1 MLADTVDIPVALH
14 LDHCNDIEVIKRC
27 IDAGWTSVMFDGS
40 AMPFQQNLAKSLEVY
55 KLTEAAGIGLE
66 AEMGAIGGV
75 EDDKFVA
82 EDKALLANFDE
93 CVAFCKEMPK
103 LAVFAPAIGT
113 AHGFYKGVPKI
124 AYDLLKKIT
133 AAIDIPIAL
142 HGGTGLSQE
151 QFDRCIAGGCAKVNI
166 STMHK
171 HCFIDGFVKLK
182 QEKPKLEEPLPF
194 IQSQYEAMKA
204 DVMDMVRAFESAGK
218 APVGDSGHGRAMT
231 AAGMQA
237 LIFDCDGVLVDTER
251 DGHRVAFNKAFADLG
266 IDTEWSVERYGE
278 LLKIAGGKERMTR
291 AFRRNALA
299 GRRRR
304 PRRRSSRSCMSARPR
319 SSWN

>member
-1 MLADTVDIPVALH
+1 MPLISMRPLLKQAQAGHYGVAAYNMIDYNSARSIVEGAAELQSPVIVQVSVKTVKHWGYKPVASWVRMLADTVEIPVALH
-14 LDHCNDIEVIKRC
+14 LDHCNDIDVVKRC

-40 AMPFQQNLAKSLEVY
+40 ALPFQQNLAKSLEVY

-82 EDKALLANFDE
+82 ADKALLANLDE

-113 AHGFYKGVPKI
+113 AHGFYKGAPKI
-124 AYDLLKKIT
+124 AYDLLKRIT
-133 AAIDIPIAL
+133 DVVDIPIAL

-182 QEKPKLEEPLPF
+182 QEKPKLGEPLPF

-204 DVMDMVRAFESAGK
+204 DVMDMVRAFKSAGK
-218 APVGDSGHGRAMT
+218 APAAKAAM
-231 AAGMQA
+231 AAQ
-237 LIFDCDGVLVDTER
+237 
-251 DGHRVAFNKAFADLG
+251 
-266 IDTEWSVERYGE
+266 
-278 LLKIAGGKERMTR
+278 
-291 AFRRNALA
+291 
-299 GRRRR
+299 
-304 PRRRSSRSCMSARPR
+304 
-319 SSWN
+319 